1 MVPLDHRFRLP
12 KGSPPRCDEKCS
24 EFALNRRKIELL
36 NAPFIFRNLRD
47 PTGVIQ
53 MEQVVDCM
61 CFIVSRVRNDAVARV
76 LTPRVGLSLEFW
88 RGNRDYYSCFLVYVI
103 SQTTYFVVS

>member
-24 EFALNRRKIELL
+24 EFALNRRKIKLL
-36 NAPFIFRNLRD
+36 NEPFIFRNLRD

-61 CFIVSRVRNDAVARV
+61 CFIVSRVRHDAVARV

-88 RGNRDYYSCFLVYVI
+88 RGNREYYSCFFVYVI